1 MPYFI
6 DNNGGCVIDMKGP
19 ALLLFKDENLF
30 DGLKKSIG
38 SEVLRSRFD
47 LIFLLIFWLTA
58 FSFPYFKLV
67 LGLTLS
73 SAKVLLV
80 VIAATSKLEFF
91 LIRFKGVISDSS
103 SLVSIPLRKNREN
116 YNQVIKKL

>member
-1 MPYFI
+1 
-6 DNNGGCVIDMKGP
+6 MKGP

-38 SEVLRSRFD
+38 SEVLRSRLD
-47 LIFLLIFWLTA
+47 LIFLLILWLTA
-58 FSFPYFKLV
+58 FYFPFFKLV

-103 SLVSIPLRKNREN
+103 SLVSIPLRKN
-116 YNQVIKKL
+116 